1 MTAPEPALVIF
12 DVDGTLVDSQAHIVA
27 ALTAMYAAHDREP
40 PERARMLSIVG
51 LSLPVAIAAL
61 EPDLSAA
68 EIEAWAEAYRGAF
81 VDTRL
86 GASPSPLYP
95 GALDVLDSLGS
106 IEHLRL
112 GIATGKSRRGLRH
125 VLAAHDLAR
134 RFVTAQTADD
144 HPSKPHPAMVRAAL
158 TEADV
163 AAERA
168 VIVGDTVFDIEMG
181 RAAGIATI
189 GVAWGYH
196 PPDTLRDAGADA
208 VIDRFA
214 DLQPALSAITRV
226 LA

>member
-1 MTAPEPALVIF
+1 MNVAAPALVIF

-27 ALTAMYAAHDREP
+27 AMTAMYAAHDRTP
-40 PERARMLSIVG
+40 PARARMLSIVG

-61 EPDLSAA
+61 EPDLS
-68 EIEAWAEAYRGAF
+68 EPEVEVWVEAYRGAF

-86 GASPSPLYP
+86 GTSPSPLYP
-95 GALDVLDSLGS
+95 GALEVLDNLGALDH
-106 IEHLRL
+106 IRL

-125 VLAAHDLAR
+125 VLAAHDLAA

-158 TEADV
+158 SEADV
-163 AAERA
+163 APERA

-196 PPDTLRDAGADA
+196 RAEMLHEAGADT

-214 DLQPALSAITRV
+214 DLTQALSATTEV